1 MWYLLLR
8 SIHTHKL
15 NCLLCLCSIRRLVSV
30 FPQMFRPLRSNL
42 QVRPCFA
49 HLKLYSPLKYSQN
62 LYHTLSFILIL
73 WRPVLSIL
81 LNLECLESKFFF
93 FSLLKST
100 TCHSYH
106 VINRSIINT
115 ADIHWALTMCWWQY
129 YSKCF
134 TYKFFFSWTKRRKKT
149 CM

>member
-1 MWYLLLR
+1 
-8 SIHTHKL
+8 
-15 NCLLCLCSIRRLVSV
+15 
-30 FPQMFRPLRSNL
+30 MFRPLRSNL
-42 QVRPCFA
+42 HVRPCFA
-49 HLKLYSPLKYSQN
+49 HFKVYSPLKYSQD

-81 LNLECLESKFFF
+81 LNLECLESKFVF
-93 FSLLKST
+93 FSLLIST

-115 ADIHWALTMCWWQY
+115 ADIHWALTMCWLQY

-134 TYKFFFSWTKRRKKT
+134 TYIFFLILVHEKVLLLLFPFITVHMKFKEADKIASLQHSQARL
-149 CM
+149 CDNP

>member
-1 MWYLLLR
+1 
-8 SIHTHKL
+8 
-15 NCLLCLCSIRRLVSV
+15 
-30 FPQMFRPLRSNL
+30 MFRPLRSNL
-42 QVRPCFA
+42 HVRPCFA
-49 HLKLYSPLKYSQN
+49 HLKVYSPLKYSQD

-81 LNLECLESKFFF
+81 LNLECLESKFVF
-93 FSLLKST
+93 FSLLIST

-115 ADIHWALTMCWWQY
+115 ADIHWALTMCWLQY

-134 TYKFFFSWTKRRKKT
+134 TYIFFLILVHEKVLLLLFPFITVHMKFKEADKIASLQHRQARL
-149 CM
+149 CDNP